1 MDTMN
6 KHPFPVTTS
15 KLIRPLKAK
24 THYYQ
29 AFHISHVKIS
39 EKLWRK
45 ALTGIQQNHVL
56 QWSNWMQDLLDN
68 NITLYQ
74 QIKVVFVLDRG

>member
-29 AFHISHVKIS
+29 AFYISHVKIS
-39 EKLWRK
+39 EKL
-45 ALTGIQQNHVL
+45 
-56 QWSNWMQDLLDN
+56 
-68 NITLYQ
+68 
-74 QIKVVFVLDRG
+74 